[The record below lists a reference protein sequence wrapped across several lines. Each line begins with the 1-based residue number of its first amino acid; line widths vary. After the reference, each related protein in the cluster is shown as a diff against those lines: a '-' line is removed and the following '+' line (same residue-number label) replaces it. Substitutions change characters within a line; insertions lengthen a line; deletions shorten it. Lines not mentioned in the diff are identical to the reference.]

1 MTAVTSFLLVML
13 LASVDAFTV
22 IESQFSFL
30 KGSATVKLSSGRNHQ
45 MSQHRMPPLALS
57 SNGYDSDRPSGDQRE
72 GMADAFAALDSLT
85 ADDLM
90 DDGPSASS
98 QISSSSSGDL
108 DDSSFLIDLQNIEE
122 EDQIGNE
129 IYSDMLADL
138 PDVGGDVDETATKEA
153 ITELQNVL
161 ADAVAKDKAQAA
173 VLNDV
178 DGIGNN
184 VENLLLTTADV
195 TEDILNQEIEPSL
208 SMQDF
213 MSSAVQEAMTE
224 IEGTPN
230 SQTLMEDSELRKEVE
245 QIFDRAAEKL
255 RSEVEE
261 MKREQ
266 VSHC

>member
-30 KGSATVKLSSGRNHQ
+30 KGSVTVKLSSGRNHQ

-90 DDGPSASS
+90 DDNPSASS
-98 QISSSSSGDL
+98 QISSSSGDL

-138 PDVGGDVDETATKEA
+138 PDVSEDVDETATKEA
-153 ITELQNVL
+153 ITQLQNVL

-230 SQTLMEDSELRKEVE
+230 SQSLMEDSELRKEIE